1 MALYTAALHCTSV
14 TKTVMLIS
22 REFGKGHPD
31 FGHSSSGH
39 PGPRTFRSS
48 RRPGLLDVQFS
59 ELCNFHFLNS
69 LISISELCN
78 FHFLNSPR
86 RPYRESVSLYNLKS
100 HPNVKLFCHAL

>member
-39 PGPRTFRSS
+39 LGPKTFRSS

-69 LISISELCN
+69 Q
-78 FHFLNSPR
+78 R